1 MPHLRIG
8 CRSGIGERRG
18 RLFALDQR
26 PVQPT
31 RYAPTKTEITMS
43 DAQIGLSVATPII
56 IIFALVLY
64 RMGVLQRTG
73 TAAAVLASLACA
85 AVLFIE
91 R

>member
-1 MPHLRIG
+1 
-8 CRSGIGERRG
+8 
-18 RLFALDQR
+18 
-26 PVQPT
+26 
-31 RYAPTKTEITMS
+31 MS
-43 DAQIGLSVATPII
+43 DAQIGLSAATPII

-73 TAAAVLASLACA
+73 TAVAVLASLACA

>member
-1 MPHLRIG
+1 MLR
-8 CRSGIGERRG
+8 R
-18 RLFALDQR
+18 
-26 PVQPT
+26 
-31 RYAPTKTEITMS
+31 KMEIAMN

-73 TAAAVLASLACA
+73 TCA
-85 AVLFIE
+85 AVLFID

>member
-1 MPHLRIG
+1 
-8 CRSGIGERRG
+8 
-18 RLFALDQR
+18 
-26 PVQPT
+26 
-31 RYAPTKTEITMS
+31 MS

-56 IIFALVLY
+56 IIIFALVPY

>member
-1 MPHLRIG
+1 
-8 CRSGIGERRG
+8 
-18 RLFALDQR
+18 
-26 PVQPT
+26 
-31 RYAPTKTEITMS
+31 MS

-64 RMGVLQRTG
+64 RMGVLHRTG